1 MTKLNQIQASELST
15 SEYAFFCLLYVQ
27 SQIKCNIEVSN
38 DSLIEIAYTAYAHSD
53 SDDLKKRAHFY
64 NAQISY
70 NTGDYRI
77 AMRDAL
83 VAYDIAKEAHDNYWI
98 AKSAELMSDIFYATR
113 NDSQS
118 EIYSLEAVQNYKL
131 AGKIANHRY
140 ALCDLAI
147 VFLNQHKDREA
158 FRILDSLQQTVNHEE
173 PFDSA
178 LNDYILTAKCQ
189 VYEWTKQFDQLNNSI
204 PSKPDIS
211 APTVEK
217 IDYSISK
224 SYALFAEEDFE
235 GATSLL
241 SSAFGITDSDSQL
254 IQLLFVRYEQSLM
267 SGDYKTAALTADS
280 LLLMQSKITED
291 ILKESIMGEQRDFY
305 ADKAKK
311 QKRKAKSMKYALIT
325 VIIASLTLCS
335 MLIWMYR
342 LKMRAKHAELETNLS
357 SFLNLKSQYEHIG
370 MENDRLSVEL
380 NEKSSTVDSLRMKIE
395 NHSQTMKQNSL
406 IIEHLFREKWL
417 TLNLLCNDYFELG
430 GSNTTRTLILNNIEK
445 ELNKARSPKN
455 LKDIELAVDN
465 YMGNIMSMLREECKF
480 LKDDDFTFLSLIFAG
495 LSVRAICLFMNI
507 KYKLFYLKRSRLSKR
522 ILASDAPHKDLFLE
536 KMA

>member
-1 MTKLNQIQASELST
+1 MTELNQIHVNELSA

-38 DSLIEIAYTAYAHSD
+38 DSLIKTAYSVYARNGSD
-53 SDDLKKRAHFY
+53 GLKKRAHFY
-64 NAQISY
+64 NAQVSY
-70 NTGDYRI
+70 NAGDYRM

-83 VAYDIAKEAHDNYWI
+83 VAYDIAKEAHDNYWT

-113 NDSQS
+113 NDCQS
-118 EIYSLEAVQNYKL
+118 EVYSIEAVQNYKL
-131 AGKIANHRY
+131 AGKIDNHRY

-147 VFLNQHKDREA
+147 VFLNQHKDRKA
-158 FRILDSLQQTVNHEE
+158 FLILDSLQQIVNHEA

-178 LNDYILTAKCQ
+178 LNDYLLTAKCQ
-189 VYEWTKQFDQLNNSI
+189 VYEWTKQFDELKNST
-204 PSKPDIS
+204 PSQPDLS
-211 APTVEK
+211 ATTVQK
-217 IDYSISK
+217 IDYTISK
-224 SYALFAEEDFE
+224 SYALFAKQDFE
-235 GATSLL
+235 GAASLL

-280 LLLMQSKITED
+280 LLLMQNKITEEM
-291 ILKESIMGEQRDFY
+291 LKESIMGEQRDFY
-305 ADKAKK
+305 ADKAKS
-311 QKRKAKSMKYALIT
+311 QKRNAKSMKYALIS
-325 VIIASLTLCS
+325 VIIASLTLGT
-335 MLIWMYR
+335 MLIWIYR

-357 SFLNLKSQYEHIG
+357 SFLNLKSQYEHMG
-370 MENDRLSVEL
+370 LENDRLTVEL
-380 NEKSSTVDSLRMKIE
+380 DEKSSTVESLRTKIE

-406 IIEHLFREKWL
+406 IIEHLFREKWH

-430 GSNTTRTLILNNIEK
+430 GSNTTKALILNNIEK

-455 LKDIELAVDN
+455 LKDIEMAVDN
-465 YMGNIMSMLREECKF
+465 YMGNIMSLLREECKF
-480 LKDDDFTFLSLIFAG
+480 LKEDDFTFLSLVFAG

-522 ILASDAPHKDLFLE
+522 IMASDAVHKGLFLE